1 VKVPR
6 QRQRLQDNF
15 MPSTSLSHASSSR
28 QAILVMCL
36 GALCLVLND
45 ASSKWLVDRYS
56 PFQIMFMR
64 SLLALPLVV
73 VLVLWLDGKA
83 ALKTH
88 SLGVHAL
95 RGVLRVASAYLFIL
109 SLGTLPLAKA
119 TSLLFAAPLIVTAL
133 AALILGDHVGWRR
146 WLAVIAGF
154 VGVLIIVRPGAATF
168 QVASLLAAA
177 AAVLYALILLSA
189 RWIDAR
195 DNVRTLM
202 FYLTLFPL
210 LLTSLVLFMD
220 WPAMTSFDMLL
231 FFGMGLFS
239 TLGATLITQAFRMA
253 PVAVVAPFD
262 YTAILWSTG
271 LGWMIWGNVPDIWVY
286 AGAAVIV
293 GSGIYV
299 ISRGS
304 GRAS

>member
-1 VKVPR
+1 
-6 QRQRLQDNF
+6 
-15 MPSTSLSHASSSR
+15 MPANPLTHSSSAR

-73 VLVLWLDGKA
+73 LLVLWMDGKA

-88 SLGVHAL
+88 SLGVHAW

-109 SLGTLPLAKA
+109 SLTSLPLAEA
-119 TSLLFAAPLIVTAL
+119 TSLLFAAPLMVVAL
-133 AALILGDHVGWRR
+133 AALILRDPVGWRR
-146 WLAVIAGF
+146 WLAILAGF

-168 QVASLLAAA
+168 QVASLLTIA
-177 AAVLYALILLSA
+177 AAVLYAFIMLSA

-202 FYLTLFPL
+202 FYLTLFPIL
-210 LLTSLVLFMD
+210 FTSFVMFMD
-220 WPAMTSFDMLL
+220 WPPITSFDMLL

-253 PVAVVAPFD
+253 PAAVVAPFD
-262 YTAILWSTG
+262 YTGILWSTG
-271 LGWMIWGNVPDIWVY
+271 LGWMIWGHVPDIWVY

-299 ISRGS
+299 ISLGA
-304 GRAS
+304 GTDTD